1 MFNFL
6 LRYSLFTLI
15 AVLTSACPCFAVS
28 TGNRI
33 ATLITSS
40 RMDYDA
46 TAQTVLFSGNVHVT
60 RPDFELWSDKMTVY
74 LEKSSKTQA
83 VPESGGMEA
92 GDIDRIIA
100 EGSVRMR
107 SDKKRGTCD
116 KATYYSKNEHFV
128 MEGSPELR
136 DERQSVITGGTIV
149 HNFTTNHS
157 EVLNT
162 SKVVFYTPDK
172 KEGSSAKSAAPTP
185 GKRTR

>member
-1 MFNFL
+1 MFKFL
-6 LRYSLFTLI
+6 LRYPLFVLAIVLI
-15 AVLTSACPCFAVS
+15 SACPGFAAN

-92 GDIDRIIA
+92 GDIDRIVA
-100 EGSVRMR
+100 EGSVRMH

-149 HNFTTNHS
+149 HNFATNHS
-157 EVLNT
+157 EVLNA

-172 KEGSSAKSAAPTP
+172 KEGSNARGAATTP
-185 GKRTR
+185 KKRAQ